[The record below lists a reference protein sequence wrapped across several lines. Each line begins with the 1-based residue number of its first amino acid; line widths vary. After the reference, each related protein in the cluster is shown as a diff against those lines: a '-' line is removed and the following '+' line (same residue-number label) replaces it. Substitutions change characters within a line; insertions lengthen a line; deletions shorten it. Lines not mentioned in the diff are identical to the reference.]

1 MPFTPS
7 DTLVLDTARL
17 RVWQQ
22 DDDYAYS
29 RELVPAQKSL
39 MDWLGERF
47 DQFWESVFGTAFY
60 QEYSS
65 LMWILVGVILI
76 LAILLFLFYKHPELF
91 MRSGR
96 QAPLE
101 YEVTEDTIYGV
112 DFEREIARAMERKDY
127 REAMRLTYLQT
138 LKMLSDHQLIDWQP
152 FKTPTQYTHEWKN
165 RDFRQITN
173 LFVRVRYGGFEA
185 TEQMLKDIHTCKM
198 SVDNSVSNLKSAKGG
213 DDEK

>member
-39 MDWLGERF
+39 MDWLGEQF

-65 LMWILVGVILI
+65 LMWRRYIIGN
-76 LAILLFLFYKHPELF
+76 ALFLFNVIF
-91 MRSGR
+91 R
-96 QAPLE
+96 
-101 YEVTEDTIYGV
+101 
-112 DFEREIARAMERKDY
+112 ER
-127 REAMRLTYLQT
+127 
-138 LKMLSDHQLIDWQP
+138 W
-152 FKTPTQYTHEWKN
+152 
-165 RDFRQITN
+165 
-173 LFVRVRYGGFEA
+173 
-185 TEQMLKDIHTCKM
+185 
-198 SVDNSVSNLKSAKGG
+198 
-213 DDEK
+213 

>member
-29 RELVPAQKSL
+29 RELVSAQKSL
-39 MDWLGERF
+39 MDWLGEQF

-65 LMWILVGVILI
+65 LMWILVGVFLVIG
-76 LAILLFLFYKHPELF
+76 ILLFLFYKHPELF

-96 QAPLE
+96 QVPLV
-101 YEVTEDTIYGV
+101 YEVTGDTIYGV
-112 DFEREIARAMERKDY
+112 DFERGDSQGDGAEGLSGSDATHLSANPEDAER
-127 REAMRLTYLQT
+127 
-138 LKMLSDHQLIDWQP
+138 S
-152 FKTPTQYTHEWKN
+152 
-165 RDFRQITN
+165 
-173 LFVRVRYGGFEA
+173 
-185 TEQMLKDIHTCKM
+185 
-198 SVDNSVSNLKSAKGG
+198 SAY
-213 DDEK
+213 

>member
-39 MDWLGERF
+39 MDWLGEQF

-76 LAILLFLFYKHPELF
+76 LGILGYLILQ
-91 MRSGR
+91 R
-96 QAPLE
+96 
-101 YEVTEDTIYGV
+101 
-112 DFEREIARAMERKDY
+112 
-127 REAMRLTYLQT
+127 RL
-138 LKMLSDHQLIDWQP
+138 
-152 FKTPTQYTHEWKN
+152 PTGTHEQ
-165 RDFRQITN
+165 F
-173 LFVRVRYGGFEA
+173 G
-185 TEQMLKDIHTCKM
+185 ML
-198 SVDNSVSNLKSAKGG
+198 V
-213 DDEK
+213 EEE